1 MIFSRSW
8 ILYSGSKYL
17 DKKAVSLWSGP
28 QSSYTISAVS
38 CPLQSGISRYFSC
51 TQTAFLT
58 LLLQLSLLKCGR
70 PRIWRNSKT
79 WVMNSERTRAKS
91 YVFKGHTYNS
101 PAAPTLMSWAIGF
114 SGRLPKQV
122 SVSCGGSAFSAR
134 GGKPRVC
141 RAAAAA
147 AVIT

>member
-1 MIFSRSW
+1 MFSRSW
-8 ILYSGSKYL
+8 SLYSGSRYL

-58 LLLQLSLLKCGR
+58 LLLQLSLLKFGS
-70 PRIWRNSKT
+70 PRFWRNSKT
-79 WVMNSERTRAKS
+79 CDMDSKRARTQS
-91 YVFKGHTYNS
+91 YILRGHTYNS
-101 PAAPTLMSWAIGF
+101 PAAPTLMSWAIEF
-114 SGRLPKQV
+114 SALLPKQV
-122 SVSCGGSAFSAR
+122 SVSSGGSKSSAG

-147 AVIT
+147 AAIT